1 MSTARTA
8 PESGPTQSALPL
20 AGLRVLELGHYIA
33 GPFATR
39 LLADMGAEVV
49 KVEPP
54 EGDPIRGWGSK
65 AQGHPVWFSIHGR
78 NKLSVTLDLK
88 NPRDKARLVKLAA
101 RADALVE
108 NFRPGYLERIGLGPE
123 VLQAENPRLVIA
135 RVSGYGQDGP
145 YRDKPAFG
153 AIGEAMGGLRHLTAN
168 PGQTELPPP
177 RCGISISDDLAGMYA
192 AMAVV
197 SACWGR
203 DRAGP
208 EGRGRIIDINLVD
221 SVMSLM
227 EGMLPEYGLTGKI
240 RQPAG
245 AAIPTAAPTNTYPC
259 ADGKWLCVAGNSD
272 LIFRRL
278 MGAIG
283 RPELAAD
290 PRMADNAG
298 RCANAAELDA
308 AIAAW
313 TRTLP
318 AKDAQ
323 DALEAVDVP
332 CSRLYDIRDI
342 AEDPH
347 FRARDSVMTVQ
358 DPLIGP
364 VLHPAAPFR
373 FDGVAP
379 RDMVRWTGP
388 AAGAHNA
395 RVFGEWLGEEA
406 EA

>member
-1 MSTARTA
+1 M
-8 PESGPTQSALPL
+8 LPL
-20 AGLRVLELGHYIA
+20 TGLKVLELGHYIA

-54 EGDPIRGWGSK
+54 EGDPIRGWGSRSN
-65 AQGHPVWFSIHGR
+65 GHPVWFSIHGR

-88 NPRDKARLVKLAA
+88 QPRDRARLLKLAA

-168 PGQTELPPP
+168 PGQAELPPP

-203 DRAGP
+203 DRAG
-208 EGRGRIIDINLVD
+208 EAGRGRIIDINLVD
-221 SVMSLM
+221 SVFSLM
-227 EGMLPEYGLTGKI
+227 EGMLPEHGLTGAV

-259 ADGKWLCVAGNSD
+259 ADGRWLCVAGNSD

-278 MGAIG
+278 MRTIG
-283 RPELAAD
+283 RPELSAD

-298 RCANAAELDA
+298 RCTHAGELDA

-318 AKDAQ
+318 AKQAQ
-323 DALEAVDVP
+323 ELLEEAEVP
-332 CSRLYDIRDI
+332 CSRLYDIKDC

-347 FRARDSVMTVQ
+347 FRARQTVMEVQ

-364 VLHPAAPFR
+364 LLHPAAPFR

-388 AAGAHNA
+388 AIGAHNA
-395 RVFGEWLGEEA
+395 QVFGEWLGEDEA
-406 EA
+406 R